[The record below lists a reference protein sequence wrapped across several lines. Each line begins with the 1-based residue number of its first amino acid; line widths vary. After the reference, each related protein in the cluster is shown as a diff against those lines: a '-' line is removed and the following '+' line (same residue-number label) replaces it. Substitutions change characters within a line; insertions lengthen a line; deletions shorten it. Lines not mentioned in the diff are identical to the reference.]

1 MRGMNPL
8 LLGIDG
14 LSYTS
19 FMKCN
24 PRTLFTLF
32 SSTYRGVVLNKKP
45 QFPQTSWMSVLELKD
60 IKDMSAVNLNNE
72 KPRLLKETNAVAIN
86 LPITNPTYGKLS
98 LPYDTS
104 VNAEEEINKVTQ
116 IVLELIE
123 ESPVIASITAID
135 RLLHK
140 DATEKCKIYSLVDS
154 AVRKILN
161 KVDDFIIF
169 SLYGE
174 PKGENEDGNHEDY
187 GVFLATIPR
196 PSEHDTV
203 KLQEIGEL
211 FIKLVKKEYY

>member
-1 MRGMNPL
+1 MNPL

-60 IKDMSAVNLNNE
+60 IKDLSQVNLNSE
-72 KPRLLKETNAVAIN
+72 VPRLLRETNAVAIN

-116 IVLELIE
+116 IVLESVKE
-123 ESPVIASITAID
+123 TPVVASITAID

-140 DATEKCKIYSLVDS
+140 DATEKCKIYSLVDA

-161 KVDDFIIF
+161 NVDDFIIF
-169 SLYGE
+169 SIYGE
-174 PKGENEDGNHEDY
+174 PKSDNEDGNHEDY

-196 PSEHDTV
+196 PSEHETV
-203 KLQEIGEL
+203 KLHEIGEL

>member
-1 MRGMNPL
+1 
-8 LLGIDG
+8 
-14 LSYTS
+14 
-19 FMKCN
+19 MKCN

-60 IKDMSAVNLNNE
+60 IKDLSQVNLNSE
-72 KPRLLKETNAVAIN
+72 VPRLLRETNAVAIN

-116 IVLELIE
+116 IVLESVKE
-123 ESPVIASITAID
+123 TPVVASITAID

-140 DATEKCKIYSLVDS
+140 DATEKCKIYSLVDA

-161 KVDDFIIF
+161 NVDDFIIF
-169 SLYGE
+169 SIYGE
-174 PKGENEDGNHEDY
+174 PKSDNEDGNHEDY

-196 PSEHDTV
+196 PSEHETV
-203 KLQEIGEL
+203 KLHEIGEL